1 MNYAN
6 TSTAKDQDARSALVD
21 IYGYSNS
28 AVLDFYDY
36 DKIANEIKTAN
47 HPVYISGFGTKYKQ
61 RRFHIFWKTEYAEG
75 HAYVIDGY
83 REVTKNYYNLCTE
96 EYFYRTTKFMHYNF
110 GDEEKYNEWFSTNI
124 SDVDGKY
131 IDFDIITGKEFP
143 NFKYNKQ
150 CIYNIKP

>member
-1 MNYAN
+1 
-6 TSTAKDQDARSALVD
+6 
-21 IYGYSNS
+21 
-28 AVLDFYDY
+28 
-36 DKIANEIKTAN
+36 
-47 HPVYISGFGTKYKQ
+47 
-61 RRFHIFWKTEYAEG
+61 
-75 HAYVIDGY
+75 
-83 REVTKNYYNLCTE
+83 
-96 EYFYRTTKFMHYNF
+96 MHYNF